1 MKVALIIGSQGQDGT
16 YLSSLLLTKGYIVHG
31 VTRTPKPTLEQK
43 NLYINKI
50 NILDVNDLENL
61 IIKIKPCEIYYLATT
76 HEHSLNR
83 KNYDEVMNVNV
94 TGVINTLEIIKNN
107 KFKTRFFYASSSNI
121 FSGSSETPQT
131 ENTKFN
137 PKTLYGIAKNTA
149 MQFIDIYRET
159 YKVFACYGILY
170 NHESPLRNKMFVTM
184 KIVDA
189 VVNIKLGYQKKL
201 KLKNIY
207 SLRDWGSAEDY
218 VEAMWLMLQEP
229 NPDNYIIG
237 TGKTSSVKDV
247 LDYAFGYFGFNWK
260 EYVEIEEDN
269 KIKPAI
275 ILVADNR
282 KIKQNLGWSYT
293 QNIKDI
299 ILHMIKVDLERKQTG
314 LSKSILRV
322 AK

>member
-16 YLSSLLLTKGYIVHG
+16 YLSSLLLTKGYSVHG
-31 VTRTPKPTLEQK
+31 VTRTIKPTLEQK
-43 NLYINKI
+43 HFHINKV
-50 NILDVNDLENL
+50 NILNINDLEGL
-61 IIKIKPCEIYYLATT
+61 IIKINPSEIYYLATT

-83 KNYDEVMNVNV
+83 KNYDEVMDVNV

-107 KFKTRFFYASSSNI
+107 KFKTRFFYASSSNV
-121 FSGSSETPQT
+121 FSGSSETPQS

-137 PKTLYGIAKNTA
+137 PKTLYGVAKNTA

-159 YKVFACYGILY
+159 YKIFACYGILY

-189 VVNIKLGYQKKL
+189 VVNIKLGCQKKL

-218 VEAMWLMLQEP
+218 VKAMWMMLQEP

-269 KIKPAI
+269 KIKPTTV
-275 ILVADNR
+275 LVADSR
-282 KIKQNLGWSYT
+282 KIQKNIGWSYSK
-293 QNIKDI
+293 NIKDI
-299 ILHMIKVDLERKQTG
+299 IIDMIKVD
-314 LSKSILRV
+314 
-322 AK
+322 

>member
-16 YLSSLLLTKGYIVHG
+16 YLSSLLLKKGYIVHG
-31 VTRTPKPTLEQK
+31 VTRTLKPTLERK
-43 NLYINKI
+43 NFYINKV
-50 NILDVNDLENL
+50 NILNVNDLESL
-61 IIKIKPCEIYYLATT
+61 IIKIKPSEIYYLATT

-83 KNYDEVMNVNV
+83 KNYDEVMDINV

-107 KFKTRFFYASSSNI
+107 KFKTRFFYASSSNV
-121 FSGSSETPQT
+121 FSGSLETPQS

-137 PKTLYGIAKNTA
+137 PKTLYGVAKNTA

-159 YKVFACYGILY
+159 YEIFACYGILY

-218 VEAMWLMLQEP
+218 VKAMWMMLQEP

-237 TGKTSSVKDV
+237 TGKTASVKDV
-247 LDYAFGYFGFNWK
+247 LDYAFGYFGLNWK

-269 KIKPAI
+269 KIKPATV
-275 ILVADNR
+275 LVADNR
-282 KIKQNLGWSYT
+282 KIQKNIGWSYT
-293 QNIKDI
+293 KNIKDI
-299 ILHMIKVDLERKQTG
+299 IIDMIKVDLETKQTSH
-314 LSKSILRV
+314 LNKF
-322 AK
+322 